1 MSKLTP
7 TAYALLALLN
17 LKPWS
22 AYDLTRFMRTS
33 NLRAIWPR
41 AESRLYAEPK
51 NLLALRLINC
61 KTEQNAGRKR
71 TVYQISAKGRRALQ
85 AWLREAAE
93 KRFIY
98 ESEAMLKVA
107 HGDMESLEVL
117 KSHVA
122 AIREEADNDFAI
134 MQEVFENILEH
145 NVPFPERLHISAL
158 TAQFAF
164 DMIEARLRWVRFA
177 EEFIGKWGDT
187 EADEAKEAQARAW
200 YRGALDRIKKLR

>member
-22 AYDLTRFMRTS
+22 AYDLTHFMRMS

-51 NLLALRLINC
+51 NLLALGLINA

-71 TVYQISAKGRRALQ
+71 TVYEINAKGRRALQ
-85 AWLREAAE
+85 AWLRQPAE

-134 MQEVFENILEH
+134 MQDVFEQIVKHDLF
-145 NVPFPERLHISAL
+145 FPERLHINAL
-158 TAQFAF
+158 TAQFVF
-164 DMIEARLRWVRFA
+164 DMIEARLRWVGFA
-177 EEFIGKWGDT
+177 EQFIAKWKDT
-187 EADEAKEAQARAW
+187 KTDDAKEAQSLDW
-200 YRGALDRIKKLR
+200 YRVALDRIKKLR